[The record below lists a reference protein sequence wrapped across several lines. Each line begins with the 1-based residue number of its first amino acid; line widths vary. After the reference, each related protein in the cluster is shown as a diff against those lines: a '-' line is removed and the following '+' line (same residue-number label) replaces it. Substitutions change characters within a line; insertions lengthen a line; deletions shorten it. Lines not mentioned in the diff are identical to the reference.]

1 MGWLDR
7 RSSMRR
13 RSTPLHD
20 VLDYEGAA
28 DSEKQRVPFVTR
40 EQVIEL
46 LVAAAVGGL
55 LLWIGLRFGLPG

>member
-1 MGWLDR
+1 
-7 RSSMRR
+7 
-13 RSTPLHD
+13 
-20 VLDYEGAA
+20 LDYEGAA